1 MQTVEEKKAY
11 QKAYQKTYKRKYR
24 DRREYHEDYRATHK
38 EKPRDR
44 NEYNKAY
51 GKIYRQKEDF
61 KARRRIRDRKRQ
73 ALKLG
78 NHHERYTD
86 IEIFERD
93 GWICGICGQKI
104 NKRLKYPNPRSKSI
118 DHIVPLSKGGA
129 DAPINLQASHLRCNI
144 GKNANFGGQ
153 LRLIA

>member
-1 MQTVEEKKAY
+1 MKSLEEKRDY
-11 QKAYQKTYKRKYR
+11 QKAYQKTY
-24 DRREYHEDYRATHK
+24 RAIHK
-38 EKPRDR
+38 ETPRDR
-44 NEYNKAY
+44 TEYHAAY
-51 GKIYRQKEDF
+51 GKVYRQKEDA
-61 KARRRIRDRKRQ
+61 KALRKANGRKRQ

-93 GWICGICGQKI
+93 GWVCGICGQKI
-104 NKRLKYPNPRSKSI
+104 NKRLKYPNQRSKSI

-129 DAPINLQASHLRCNI
+129 DAPINLQASHLRCNV

-153 LRLIA
+153 LRLLA

>member
-1 MQTVEEKKAY
+1 MNVTEERKLY

-24 DRREYHEDYRATHK
+24 NRRGYHKAYRAAHK

-44 NEYNKAY
+44 TEYQ
-51 GKIYRQKEDF
+51 RVF
-61 KARRRIRDRKRQ
+61 KRKRR
-73 ALKLG
+73 ALKLR

-93 GWICGICGQKI
+93 GWLCGICGQKI

-129 DAPINLQASHLRCNI
+129 DAPINLQAAHLRCNTS
-144 GKNANFGGQ
+144 KNAGIGGQ
-153 LRLIA
+153 LRLIG